1 MRLAPPLLLAEI
13 PSVSA
18 ILLKGVS
25 VNPKALRKELA
36 EVPEQVSDR
45 TPPSRLSMIV
55 NWAKLMRIFG

>member
-45 TPPSRLSMIV
+45 TRLL
-55 NWAKLMRIFG
+55 A

>member
-13 PSVSA
+13 PS
-18 ILLKGVS
+18 VS

-45 TPPSRLSMIV
+45 TRLL
-55 NWAKLMRIFG
+55 A